1 MFRENRKT
9 LVDNAEQII
18 RNNWLVKN
26 SGITDKTICF
36 VLRAVH
42 FVVPLF
48 TGLILLFGTKFWFF
62 VVIFINLLIYAL
74 FFIFEGCILS
84 SLEQRF
90 ATDDF
95 TVIDPLLMFLRA
107 DLTKENREKYTII
120 SNIIT
125 SLFTVVLYYVRF
137 S

>member
-74 FFIFEGCILS
+74 FFIF
-84 SLEQRF
+84 
-90 ATDDF
+90 
-95 TVIDPLLMFLRA
+95 
-107 DLTKENREKYTII
+107 
-120 SNIIT
+120 
-125 SLFTVVLYYVRF
+125 
-137 S
+137 